1 MKECIGKTI
10 VDIDPKSGDHIGA
23 FKILLDD
30 GSLIWVGHTTS
41 LGDGKI
47 EGACHAAVAD
57 GNDARMLG
65 QRFSWSNVKVV
76 APPPLES
83 EGVEIERLKGGC
95 PPTPCS
101 ESSLIEVEFLG
112 ERCRVPEKVARA
124 LVESESFRSLAKAAI
139 VVAEQVHGCESH
151 PKCEGDSHA

>member
-1 MKECIGKTI
+1 MAALASSSN
-10 VDIDPKSGDHIGA
+10 DLA
-23 FKILLDD
+23 
-30 GSLIWVGHTTS
+30 
-41 LGDGKI
+41 LG
-47 EGACHAAVAD
+47 
-57 GNDARMLG
+57 
-65 QRFSWSNVKVV
+65 FSSISMANVKVV
-76 APPPLES
+76 APSPLER
-83 EGVEIERLKGGC
+83 EGVEIEKLKGGC

-124 LVESESFRSLAKAAI
+124 LVESESFRSLAKTDI